1 MIYRGVVAAFNSR
14 DPNTL
19 IQVVVPQVTGTRS
32 QTARNAVTDTDLK
45 AGDPV
50 WVAYES
56 GDFSKPVVLS
66 RAAIAG
72 SSPLTVEQSQVT
84 GLVSDLAAKAP
95 LSGPTFSGTVTL
107 PTTTS
112 VGPVS
117 STELGYLDGV
127 TSSIQTQLGEKAP
140 SASPTFTGTVTL
152 PATTSIGPVSSTELG
167 YLDGVTSSIQTQLG
181 GKAASSHT
189 HPQSDVTNLTTDL
202 AAKAPTASPT
212 FTGTVVLPSTT
223 SIGSVTGTELG
234 HLSGVTSEIQTQ
246 FTGKVS
252 GPGSATDNAVTRF
265 DATTGKLVQ
274 NSGVIIDDSNNV
286 TGIAKITTTDAKV
299 LSPTWSAR
307 KTSGTQ
313 DLTNNAWTKVVFGT
327 TDVNVGS
334 PYSSGVL
341 TAPRDGMYLLSA
353 YIITDYSTA
362 GSNLVQWVDTTNSK
376 TLGLAPGVSVFVWVG
391 AITVCTYLAAG
402 TTCEVQWF
410 TNSGTGKN
418 IAVDSWAS
426 FTYLGAPT

>member
-152 PATTSIGPVSSTELG
+152 PATTSIG
-167 YLDGVTSSIQTQLG
+167 
-181 GKAASSHT
+181 
-189 HPQSDVTNLTTDL
+189 
-202 AAKAPTASPT
+202 
-212 FTGTVVLPSTT
+212 
-223 SIGSVTGTELG
+223 SVTGTELG

-313 DLTNNAWTKVVFGT
+313 ALTNNAWTKVVFGT